1 MPQYLRWQST
11 TRAFIEPLAEG
22 QALTM
27 LRIPAGRFVMGSP
40 DHESGRDDDE
50 GPLHEVELQEFLMA
64 STPITQAQWGAVMSW
79 QPGPGETW
87 EVPLSKKPDILQN
100 ERAKLS
106 DYEIDTSQ
114 DPMDDIG
121 WDEAME
127 FCLRLAQHT
136 RRNYT
141 LPSESQWEYACR
153 AGSTTPYAFGSELTA
168 DLANF
173 NQLMPSLDPEI
184 YQEVGYTGS
193 APVRRYP
200 ANAWGLHDTH
210 GNVWEW
216 CLDHWHSSYSGAPS
230 DGTAW
235 IDADAPA
242 TTPRVLRGGSWDD
255 SPADSRSACR
265 RRLTPKMP
273 DLGTVGLRVV
283 CLPGGVGKERLCYPA

>member
-11 TRAFIEPLAEG
+11 TQAFLEPLGEG

-40 DHESGRDDDE
+40 YHERGRNDHES
-50 GPLHEVELQEFLMA
+50 PLHEVELQEFLMA
-64 STPITQAQWGAVMSW
+64 STPITEAQWLAVMSW

-87 EVPLSKKPDILQN
+87 QLPLFEKVDILKS
-100 ERAKLS
+100 EREKLS

-114 DPMDDIG
+114 HPMVDIS

-127 FCLRLAQHT
+127 FCLRLTQHT

-153 AGSTTPYAFGSELTA
+153 AGSATPYAFGSELTA
-168 DLANF
+168 DLASLI
-173 NQLMPSLDPEI
+173 QLMPSTIAAE
-184 YQEVGYTGS
+184 QREEGYIHLT
-193 APVRRYP
+193 PVQRYP
-200 ANAWGLHDTH
+200 ANAWGLHDMH
-210 GNVWEW
+210 GSVWEL
-216 CLDHWHSSYSGAPS
+216 CLDHWHQSYSGAPS

-235 IDADAPA
+235 IDADAPL
-242 TTPRVLRGGSWDD
+242 TSDRVIRGGSWDD

-265 RRLTPKMP
+265 RPLTPKTR
-273 DLGTVGLRVV
+273 DLGIVGLRVV
-283 CLPGGVGKERLCYPA
+283 CLPGGVGKERSSYPA